1 MATKLEPKRR
11 NLAETKERI
20 LVAAAASFSE
30 FGYAGAGLRDIAER
44 ADVAPSLVSRYFGSK
59 AGLFEQALLHVLR
72 ENSVFTWDKKRFGE
86 KMARLIPER
95 STTDIT
101 VMLVLA
107 LTDPES
113 REIARR
119 VSREHMIAPLE
130 QWLGPPNAEAR
141 AMDLFALMTG
151 FVIQMRGLHDGEV
164 PPSSLEWLSRSL
176 QGIVDEAD

>member
-1 MATKLEPKRR
+1 MATQLAPKRR
-11 NLAETKERI
+11 NLVETKERI
-20 LVAAAASFSE
+20 LAAAAASFAE

-44 ADVAPSLVSRYFGSK
+44 AEVAPSLVSKYFGSK
-59 AGLFEQALLHVLR
+59 AGLFEQALLQVLR
-72 ENSVFTWDKKRFGE
+72 DHSVFTWDKPRFGE
-86 KMARLIPER
+86 KMARLIPGR

-119 VSREHMIAPLE
+119 VSREHMIAPLTA
-130 QWLGPPNAEAR
+130 WLGPPHAEAR

-151 FVIQMRGLHDGEV
+151 FVIQMRGLHDA
-164 PPSSLEWLSRSL
+164 PMPQRSL
-176 QGIVDEAD
+176 DWLAASLQAIVDEE